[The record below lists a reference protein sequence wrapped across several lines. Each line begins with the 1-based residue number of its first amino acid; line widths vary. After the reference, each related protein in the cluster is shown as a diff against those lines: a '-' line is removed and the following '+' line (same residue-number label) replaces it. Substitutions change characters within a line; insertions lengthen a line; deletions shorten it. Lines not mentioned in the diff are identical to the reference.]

1 MIVAES
7 IVIILLSTALFL
19 ALIVYLALDQ
29 ENRDRWSSIAFTVA
43 IVGGILIYGCINAY
57 VVGGSMVAVLRT
69 MIDIV
74 RMFGGVNRVD
84 DFSKLVDG
92 NTGWILLFWLIHF
105 FAYYAM
111 VSAVVTILGKSAI
124 NKLRRWL
131 FRVRDI
137 ELIYGTDDNAIAFGK
152 KLAANKKVSVVFVAD
167 DSAKENEIRK
177 LQEGIEIDDYISAP
191 AQVKLIKNNTGN
203 NTSMLDITIHE
214 GKKNEIRKLGGV
226 LYTDEI
232 ATKVSPKFLKRLS
245 VKKGSGSIRLNALSE
260 DADANISYARMLLKT
275 LKDCDIKPSQTQLV
289 MLGREE
295 SDGEVLFNTEKN
307 YGYGAVKVFDRA
319 ELVARLL
326 LQKYPIC
333 NTITFDENCR
343 AKENAECM
351 LVGFGHVG
359 QEILRKIVAN
369 GQFEGS
375 SFHVMVFDSA
385 IDETNGLFK
394 MRYQSMLD
402 NYNIEFSPS
411 DGRSIAATSYVMQNA
426 KTLKYIVIAV
436 GDEKTGREIAHGFQE
451 ILRENGVSMPIY
463 QCLKDKVYAYR
474 IGKERKK
481 SAIYDAEIL
490 YTGTLDQL
498 AMEINHY
505 YCGDDGDIKKQWTG
519 CDYFSRMSCRAS
531 ADYLQTLFRR
541 LDITEKN
548 MDEESL
554 ENLAKSEHL
563 RWCAFHYSMGYS
575 SMSDEVKEKRANMYL
590 EDKKVRILK
599 DTANKLHAC
608 LIPWEDLD
616 ALSDFENRYTG
627 KNVDYK
633 QSDRDNII
641 TVKKIL
647 SKI

>member
-1 MIVAES
+1 MIWAES

-19 ALIVYLALDQ
+19 ALIVYLALDS
-29 ENRDRWSSIAFTVA
+29 ENRDKWSSVAFSVA

-57 VVGGSMVAVLRT
+57 VVGGSFVAVLRT

-84 DFSKLVDG
+84 DFSKLVNG
-92 NTGWILLFWLIHF
+92 NPGWILVFWIIHF

-111 VSAVVTILGKSAI
+111 VSAVVTLLGKSAI

-131 FRVRDI
+131 FRVHDI
-137 ELIYGTDDNAIAFGK
+137 ELIYGTDDNAISFGK
-152 KLAANKKVSVVFVAD
+152 KLAANKKISVVFVGE
-167 DSAKENEIRK
+167 DSAKE
-177 LQEGIEIDDYISAP
+177 S
-191 AQVKLIKNNTGN
+191 
-203 NTSMLDITIHE
+203 
-214 GKKNEIRKLGGV
+214 EIRKLGGV

-232 ATKVSPKFLKRLS
+232 ATKVRPKFLKRLS
-245 VKKGSGSIRLNALSE
+245 VRKGSGSIRLNALSE

-333 NTITFDENCR
+333 NTITFDENCK
-343 AKENAECM
+343 AKENAECL

-359 QEILRKIVAN
+359 QEILRKMVAN

-402 NYNIEFSPS
+402 SYNIEFSPS
-411 DGRSIAATSYVMQNA
+411 DGRSIEATSYVMKNA
-426 KTLKYIVIAV
+426 KALKYIVIAV

-451 ILRENGVSMPIY
+451 ILREKGIHMPIY

-490 YTGTLDQL
+490 YTGAMDQL

-505 YCGDDGDIKKQWTG
+505 YCGDDGDIKKQWEG

-541 LDITEKN
+541 LGIMEKDI
-548 MDEESL
+548 DSESL
-554 ENLAKSEHL
+554 ENLSKSEHL

-575 SMSDEVKEKRANMYL
+575 SMSEEVKEKRAAMYL
-590 EDKKVRILK
+590 EDKKVRITK
-599 DTANKLHAC
+599 DTVNKLHAC
-608 LIPWEDLD
+608 LIPWDDLD
-616 ALSDFENRYTG
+616 ALSDFENNLTG
-627 KNVDYK
+627 KNLDYK

>member
-167 DSAKENEIRK
+167 DSAKE
-177 LQEGIEIDDYISAP
+177 
-191 AQVKLIKNNTGN
+191 
-203 NTSMLDITIHE
+203 
-214 GKKNEIRKLGGV
+214 NEIRKLGGV

>member
-84 DFSKLVDG
+84 DFSRLVDG

-167 DSAKENEIRK
+167 DSAKE
-177 LQEGIEIDDYISAP
+177 
-191 AQVKLIKNNTGN
+191 
-203 NTSMLDITIHE
+203 
-214 GKKNEIRKLGGV
+214 NEIRKLGGV

-490 YTGTLDQL
+490 YTGTMDQL

-541 LDITEKN
+541 LDISEKD
-548 MDEESL
+548 MDKESL